1 MIFKEIVP
9 MVIILTL
16 IISILIAF
24 RIKRFDVLS
33 IDGKFAVI
41 GIVLGIF
48 ITSLNLIYSNN
59 YLITLGPIMIV
70 ACLLYLRKREMLL
83 KEKTDQ
89 IFNFDIKTLKI
100 IQIIYWICITTALVS
115 YHQANLYYRP
125 PIFFISI
132 SVALAFLGLEIL
144 SSNYDK
150 KLNIY
155 KIISKILL
163 ISLILR
169 YSAYFISPYP
179 IGSDPWAHA
188 EIINDFSLYGTSNLQ
203 QIHPYYS
210 NYPLMHIFASITGI
224 LGDFTAKESMFV
236 VGVALVLS
244 TIFVYLIV
252 KNITDNTNLALFS
265 MLLINFSDFHIQWSV
280 QVIAMTFGI
289 AFYTIGIYLL
299 IAQKDKF
306 AVIYKLFLI
315 LFIYSIIW
323 THTVSSMVL
332 MVSLIS
338 LYAGLIVYKLIY
350 SDKNISAKST
360 ISMTLCLLFAVVL
373 IHHWMDPNYPFFES
387 ITRGLINSLS
397 NEAEF
402 LGRSAISNI
411 RDSWSSILEI
421 LGFLILIFF
430 GILGSLYSLSTKHTN
445 ITKFSLI
452 FMLIILFFV
461 FFAFPA
467 LGMRNIV
474 PYRWPAFIY
483 TTFVLFAGIG
493 IFQFINSARNKYY
506 MAVFVL
512 ILLSTLSFFMI
523 TNSMA
528 NVDSPIY
535 GKDLNQRMVWT
546 ESEMK
551 LFTSINNSY
560 SDYIVS
566 DIQTFRRPFKTYL
579 KRGTVTAYQKTPEGD
594 LNWEYMGDKLLIW
607 RKSSLD
613 RPVQVQGYRSPSII
627 LGMNFKRYLDI
638 NYSNIYDTGEAKAYL
653 KFKS

>member
-9 MVIILTL
+9 LVIVLTS
-16 IISILIAF
+16 IISILIALK
-24 RIKRFDVLS
+24 IKRSDVLS

-41 GIVLGIF
+41 GIGLGIL

-59 YLITLGPIMIV
+59 YLITLGPIMTI
-70 ACLLYLRKREMLL
+70 ACFIYLKNRQIFLR
-83 KEKTDQ
+83 EKTDQ
-89 IFNFDIKTLKI
+89 IFNFDSKTLKI
-100 IQIIYWICITTALVS
+100 IQIIYWICITVALVS
-115 YHQANLYYRP
+115 YHQATHYYRP

-132 SVALAFLGLEIL
+132 SVAVALLGLEIL
-144 SSNYDK
+144 SSNYDQK
-150 KLNIY
+150 VNVY
-155 KIISKILL
+155 KTFFMIFL

-169 YSAYFISPYP
+169 YSAYFMSPYP
-179 IGSDPWAHA
+179 VGSDPWAHA
-188 EIINDFSLYGTSNLQ
+188 EIISDFSLYGTSNLH

-210 NYPLMHIFASITGI
+210 NYPLMHIFASITSLFGN
-224 LGDFTAKESMFV
+224 FTVKESMFV
-236 VGVALVLS
+236 VGAVLVLS

-252 KNITDNTNLALFS
+252 KNITNNTNLALFS
-265 MLLINFSDFHIQWSV
+265 MLLINFADFHIQWSI

-315 LFIYSIIW
+315 LFIFLITW
-323 THTVSSMVL
+323 THTVSSMIL

-338 LYAGLIVYKLIY
+338 LYIGSFIYKYIY
-350 SDKNISAKST
+350 SDTNISAKST
-360 ISMTLCLLFAVVL
+360 ISVTLCLLFVVML
-373 IHHWMDPNYPFFES
+373 IYHWMDLNYPFFES

-397 NEAEF
+397 SEAKF
-402 LGRSAISNI
+402 LGRETISNI
-411 RDSWSSILEI
+411 DDFWASILEI
-421 LGFLILIFF
+421 FGFLTLIFF
-430 GILGSLYSLSTKHTN
+430 GILGSLYSLSAKYTSK
-445 ITKFSLI
+445 TKFSLI
-452 FMLIILFFV
+452 FMLIILFFI
-461 FFAFPA
+461 FFAFPV

-493 IFQFINSARNKYY
+493 IFQFINSGRNKHY

-512 ILLSTLSFFMI
+512 ILLSTSSFFMI
-523 TNSMA
+523 TNSIT
-528 NVDSPIY
+528 NLDSPIY

-566 DIQTFRRPFKTYL
+566 DLQTFRRPFEIYL
-579 KRGTVTAYQKTPEGD
+579 KRDKITAYQTTPEGD
-594 LNWEYMGDKLLIW
+594 LNWKYMGDKLLIW
-607 RKSSLD
+607 RKCSLD
-613 RPVQVQGYRSPSII
+613 TSVQIQGYRNPNMI
-627 LGMNFKRYLDI
+627 LGVDFKRYLDV

-653 KFKS
+653 GITR